1 MKKIKLTGTLMI
13 SNARVNLF
21 VCNEV
26 PMRAELLRT
35 NFTGD
40 GGKFFL
46 LQFLL
51 LNSLELANDL
61 NLVSNLC
68 SPYEWF
74 LSGVRPHVNHKIVLL
89 GESSQAIVALK
100 RLVASLESEIKA
112 KRRVI
117 ERSLLLL
124 T

>member
-1 MKKIKLTGTLMI
+1 MI

-40 GGKFFL
+40 GGKFFY

-61 NLVSNLC
+61 NLSSNLC
-68 SPYEWF
+68 SPNEWF
-74 LSGVRPHVNHKIVLL
+74 LAGVRPYVNH
-89 GESSQAIVALK
+89 
-100 RLVASLESEIKA
+100 
-112 KRRVI
+112 
-117 ERSLLLL
+117 
-124 T
+124 